1 MPATKTYP
9 KPLGAILLIHIS
21 IEFSRQ
27 DDIYKINESI
37 IITNEIFK
45 LVILIDSSTYFTNNM
60 KTNKNCSLNPKK
72 SKSIIIIVLL
82 FLQFTS
88 VFGYEKR
95 TDQYSFI
102 ITRSE
107 VIDSMVINNKKV
119 KIQMVSEFSITPNKI
134 EFRNSNLTDIVKTV
148 LIIPEK
154 YIRMIIDHEQL
165 YDFSLV
171 LKQENI
177 KSDTIRFIFLSNLIE
192 ALYLKINLKIET
204 KEVFDLVVID
214 SIKFK
219 SLTNNLLPKKTS
231 INLIA
236 RQLDN
241 KYDDIFI
248 TGNDTSMIS
257 AIDLKEE
264 IAFSNIEEKLKS
276 EYGLGFNK
284 LNKELQFIEIE

>member
-1 MPATKTYP
+1 
-9 KPLGAILLIHIS
+9 LIHSS

-27 DDIYKINESI
+27 DDIFKINESI

-45 LVILIDSSTYFTNNM
+45 LVNQIDSSIHYTNNM
-60 KTNKNCSLNPKK
+60 KTNKNCSLNPKEI
-72 SKSIIIIVLL
+72 KSIIIIVLL
-82 FLQFTS
+82 FIQFTN

-95 TDQYSFI
+95 TDLYSFI
-102 ITRSE
+102 ITKSE

-134 EFRNSNLTDIVKTV
+134 EFKNSNLTDIVKTV

-154 YIRMIIDHEQL
+154 YIRMNIDHEQL

-204 KEVFDLVVID
+204 KEVYDLVVID